1 MSKNILFIILITAL
15 NLAILLGCGKKAQP
29 QNNNPV
35 PYAPVAL
42 SIYPNDPL
50 NFSIQS
56 IGGWKY
62 IDGGI
67 NGIILYRKSEQEFVA
82 LERTSSVLPDNKF
95 AKVFVQNDNFTLR
108 DTVSK
113 AEWRIFDGA
122 VSKAASWPLRLYGT
136 TFDGNLLRVVN

>member
-1 MSKNILFIILITAL
+1 MKKKSFSMRFAALLLIVFFVA
-15 NLAILLGCGKKAQP
+15 CKKKAQP

-50 NFSIQS
+50 NFQIQS
-56 IGGWKY
+56 VGGWKY

-67 NGIILYRKSEQEFVA
+67 NGILVYRKSEQEFVA
-82 LERTSSVLPDNKF
+82 IERTSSVLPDNKL
-95 AKVFVQNDNFTLR
+95 AKVYVQSDNFTLS

-113 AEWRIFDGA
+113 SEWRIFDGA
-122 VSKAASWPLRLYGT
+122 VSKGASWPLRVYGS
-136 TFDGNLLRVVN
+136 TFDGNLLRIVN